1 MAIARTTVIRTLSML
16 AATALLIAVLGG
28 CGGTATGPATPRLAL
43 SACVV
48 QGLATGSSISIP

>member
-28 CGGTATGPATPRLAL
+28 CGGIATGPATPRLAL
-43 SACVV
+43 SAYVV